1 MFIVMLL
8 SSSLIYGIPSDLE
21 QEVEDVENSI
31 MLLPKEISEQQ
42 LVSTQEAFEK
52 CLKDLE
58 KYLDKNYD
66 PEAEYRML
74 ALKTDLEFL
83 KECKEVLLGQRDLE
97 SKIAKKWMNTSY
109 TFECYLRH
117 FCR

>member
-1 MFIVMLL
+1 MNTKNMFIVMLL

-52 CLKDLE
+52 CLSFTAPL
-58 KYLDKNYD
+58 
-66 PEAEYRML
+66 
-74 ALKTDLEFL
+74 
-83 KECKEVLLGQRDLE
+83 
-97 SKIAKKWMNTSY
+97 
-109 TFECYLRH
+109 
-117 FCR
+117 